1 MWHIQSSSMIKSVPV
16 KLIFLTLLF
25 LSMHIQA
32 GLVFVKDSAGMESKS
47 KRDLIQWTHSRL
59 IFDKELKRVAVGQN
73 KTLEV
78 EILNGKELLLLAKNV
93 GRTTLIVWYVDGSS
107 DTFLFSVTED
117 LSVLRGAL
125 KDIHTDIVLTLAPDR
140 PAIVLRGKVPTV
152 VYKLA
157 AEAAAKHYLGA
168 SNKVNNG
175 FRQKNSGKILEDAMQ
190 MVVSSQGVKGT
201 NDFRLNPQSLAGNTR
216 VAIINL
222 IKVTTLPKTL
232 EQKIVAAI
240 ATVGGEN
247 VKVRRIIKGDI
258 ENDKLDTLV
267 LEGDVLN
274 QVSLTRVLNIA
285 SRLLE
290 GGSDPKGAGI
300 DVRAITDE
308 SGSLI
313 GKRSQS
319 KSGRG
324 FGGSFGGSSNLQGN
338 DIRSNVARAKLL
350 SIAGGR
356 LLSVI
361 NVRDLPQIRVAVEIH
376 EVNRNRMQQWRPDLS
391 LVSNGYNENG
401 LFPLGGLSKTQPDSS
416 SVENALQVLGGTL
429 TNNLQVGGSDF
440 AFDLLFSLM
449 EQEGIS
455 KTLSR
460 PTLMVLAGESAVFS
474 VGGEVP
480 VPTAFAPNGVSSGDD
495 LGNNTS
501 GVFSG
506 TVFKSFGIELKV
518 KAMVDENDVIT
529 LDVNPTVS
537 TPDTL
542 LTASISGSTGS
553 SLNTTAF
560 NSRSISTTTRLQ
572 DGQPLVLGGMVYNQ
586 ESTSTSF
593 TPGIN
598 KIPFLG
604 RLLETSNESS
614 QDRELV
620 IVVTPTLVREPNSE
634 AHLWSFSSTL
644 ELTTHALQPSI
655 KIKKSNEGE

>member
-1 MWHIQSSSMIKSVPV
+1 MWHIQKASIKTV
-16 KLIFLTLLF
+16 LIQLVLF
-25 LSMHIQA
+25 LFVSFSVSSQA
-32 GLVFVKDSAGMESKS
+32 ALVFVKDSSGLESKT

-59 IFDKELKRVAVGQN
+59 MFDKELKRVAVGQN

-78 EILNGKELLLLAKNV
+78 EILNGKELLVLAKNV
-93 GRTTLIVWYVDGSS
+93 GRTTLIVWYVDGAS

-125 KDIHTDIVLTLAPDR
+125 KDIHPKIVLTLAPDR

-152 VYKLA
+152 DYKLA
-157 AEAAAKHYLGA
+157 AEAAARHYLGA
-168 SNKVNNG
+168 SHKSNSG
-175 FRQKNSGKILEDAMQ
+175 FKQKNTNNTLEDAMQ
-190 MVVSSQGVKGT
+190 MVMASQGNKGA
-201 NDFRLNPQSLAGNTR
+201 NNFRLNPQSLAGNTR

-222 IKVTTLPKTL
+222 INVTTMPKTI
-232 EQKIVAAI
+232 EQKIVEAI
-240 ATVGGEN
+240 SSVGGEN

-285 SRLLE
+285 SSLFVGE
-290 GGSDPKGAGI
+290 TDVKGGQI
-300 DVRAITDE
+300 DVRAVTDE

-313 GKRSQS
+313 GKRGSAKGS
-319 KSGRG
+319 NG
-324 FGGSFGGSSNLQGN
+324 FGSSLGGSSTLQGN
-338 DIRSNVARAKLL
+338 DIRANVARAKLL

-356 LLSVI
+356 MLSVI

-391 LVSNGYNENG
+391 LVTNGYNETG
-401 LFPLGGLSKTQPDSS
+401 LFPLGGLSKAQPDSS

-429 TNNLQVGGSDF
+429 TNNLQIGGSDL

-480 VPTAFAPNGVSSGDD
+480 VPTAFAPSGVSSGDD

-553 SLNTTAF
+553 NLNTTAF

-586 ESTSTSF
+586 ESSSASY
-593 TPGIN
+593 TPGLSQV
-598 KIPFLG
+598 PFLG
-604 RLLETSNESS
+604 RLLETTGESS

-620 IVVTPTLVREPNSE
+620 IVVTPTLIREPNSE
-634 AHLWSFSSTL
+634 VHMWSFASTL
-644 ELTTHALQPSI
+644 ELTNFALQPTFEIANLSEE
-655 KIKKSNEGE
+655 K